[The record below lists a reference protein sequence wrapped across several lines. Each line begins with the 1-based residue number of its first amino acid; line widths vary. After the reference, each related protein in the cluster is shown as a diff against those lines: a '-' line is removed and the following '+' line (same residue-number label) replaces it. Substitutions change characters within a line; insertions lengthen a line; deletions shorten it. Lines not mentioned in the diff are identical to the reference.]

1 MKNWRN
7 VFLLI
12 AFMLF
17 GVCYGGWWA
26 YQTQYLAPRTQL
38 LAEIA
43 KAEQTQTQYETTLRD
58 RKASL
63 ERLQNQ
69 RFHER
74 SLPTG
79 PPPGAARTLYHSW
92 LLEAGEACQFENLV
106 VNARGVQQTQ
116 ARNYRVS
123 FQLSARTSL
132 DQLSRFLYE
141 FYWVSFVHRITEL
154 NIVPVENADL
164 VNITMQIEGLIIPSL
179 SGDANAPY
187 PLRDR
192 LPDGY
197 RQRLSSNLLE
207 AYTNP
212 IESRNLLQFSRG
224 GVDASDFA
232 KLTGIVYLGG
242 EPEFWINNQLENTVV
257 RVKLN
262 EQFRIGSFIGRIVE
276 VIDDDVVLETE
287 GTMSRPAMRWFLAKG
302 ELLKNAMAVPGEY

>member
-26 YQTQYLAPRTQL
+26 YQTQYLVPRTKL
-38 LAEIA
+38 LAEIE
-43 KAEQTQTQYETTLRD
+43 KAEQTQTQYETTLKS
-58 RKASL
+58 RKDML
-63 ERLQNQ
+63 ERLQSQ
-69 RFHER
+69 RLHER

-79 PPPGAARTLYHSW
+79 SGAARTLYHSW
-92 LLEAGEACQFENLV
+92 LLEAGEACQFENLA
-106 VNARGVQQTQ
+106 VNSRGVQQTQ

-164 VNITMQIEGLIIPSL
+164 VNVTMQIEGLIIPSL

-187 PLRDR
+187 PHRDQ
-192 LPDGY
+192 LPGGY
-197 RQRLSSNLLE
+197 WQRLSSNLLE
-207 AYTNP
+207 TYTDP
-212 IESRNLLQFSRG
+212 IDSRNLLQFSRG

-242 EPEFWINNQLENTVV
+242 EPEFWIYNQLGNEVV

-276 VIDDDVVLETE
+276 VIDDDVVLETD
-287 GTMSRPAMRWFLAKG
+287 GTMSRPAMRWLLGKG

>member
-17 GVCYGGWWA
+17 AVCYGGWWA
-26 YQTQYLAPRTQL
+26 YQTQYIAPRTKLQ
-38 LAEIA
+38 AEIA
-43 KAEQTQTQYETTLRD
+43 KAEQTQTQYETTLSD

-63 ERLQNQ
+63 KWLQNQ
-69 RFHER
+69 QFHER

-79 PPPGAARTLYHSW
+79 PPPGVARTLYHSW
-92 LLEAGEACQFENLV
+92 LLEAGEACQFENLA
-106 VNARGVQQTQ
+106 VNARGVQQTP
-116 ARNYRVS
+116 ARNYTVS

-164 VNITMQIEGLIIPSL
+164 VNVTMQIEGLIIPSL
-179 SGDANAPY
+179 SGDANAPH

-197 RQRLSSNLLE
+197 WQRLSSNLLE
-207 AYTNP
+207 TYTDP

-232 KLTGIVYLGG
+232 KLTGIVYLDG

-257 RVKLN
+257 HVKLN

-276 VIDDDVVLETE
+276 VIDDDVVLETS
-287 GTMSRPAMRWFLAKG
+287 GTMSRPAMRWFLGKG
-302 ELLKNAMAVPGEY
+302 ELLKNAMAVPSEY